1 MVRQTTTI
9 QNKTANF
16 GEDGPDTKSGVSGAF
31 CFIRRYGRMK
41 AKSVSGSQLSAI
53 KRNSD
58 CTSATLRVSR

>member
-16 GEDGPDTKSGVSGAF
+16 GKDGPDTKSGVSGGF